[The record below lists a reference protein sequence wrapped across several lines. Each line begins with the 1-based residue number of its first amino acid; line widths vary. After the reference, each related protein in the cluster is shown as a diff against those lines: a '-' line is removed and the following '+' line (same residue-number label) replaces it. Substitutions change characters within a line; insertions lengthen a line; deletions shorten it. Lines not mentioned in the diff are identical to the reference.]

1 MMERYMLD
9 TNAVVEMLRG
19 NRNVVGQIEKHGI
32 QNCFISEIT
41 IAELTYGAIKSGNSK
56 HFNDIEI
63 VESLFQIVPIYP
75 SFLDYARI
83 RHHLTSTGFG
93 IDTFDMLIGAS
104 AVQGKYVL
112 ITHNNKHFS
121 RIPNLQIEDWQY
133 PLNI

>member
-1 MMERYMLD
+1 MMKRYMLD
-9 TNAVVEMLRG
+9 TNAIVEMLRG
-19 NRNVVGQIEKHGI
+19 NRNVVSQIEKHGI
-32 QNCFISEIT
+32 KNCFISEIT

-56 HFNDIEI
+56 HFDDIEI

-83 RHHLTSTGFG
+83 RHHLTSTGFR

-121 RIPNLQIEDWQY
+121 RIPDLQIEDWQA
-133 PLNI
+133 

>member
-9 TNAVVEMLRG
+9 TNAIVEMLRG
-19 NRNVVGQIEKHGI
+19 NRKVVGQIEKHGI

-41 IAELTYGAIKSGNSK
+41 IAELYYGAIKSGNSK
-56 HFNDIEI
+56 HFDDIEI
-63 VESLFQIVPIYP
+63 VESLFQIVPLYP

-83 RHHLTSTGFG
+83 RHHLTSTGLG

-121 RIPNLQIEDWQY
+121 RIPDLRTADWQ
-133 PLNI
+133 L

>member
-1 MMERYMLD
+1 MMKRYMLD
-9 TNAVVEMLRG
+9 TNAIVEMLRG
-19 NRNVVGQIEKHGI
+19 NRNVVSQIEKHGI
-32 QNCFISEIT
+32 KNCFISEIT

-56 HFNDIEI
+56 HFDDIEI

-83 RHHLTSTGFG
+83 RHHLTSTDFR

-121 RIPNLQIEDWQY
+121 RIPDLQIEDWQT
-133 PLNI
+133 